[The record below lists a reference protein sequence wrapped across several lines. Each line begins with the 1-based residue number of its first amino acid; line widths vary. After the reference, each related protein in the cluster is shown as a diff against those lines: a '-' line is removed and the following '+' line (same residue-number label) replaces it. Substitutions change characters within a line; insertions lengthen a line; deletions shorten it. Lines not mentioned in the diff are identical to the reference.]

1 MEISIVIPAFNES
14 TRIAR
19 TLETVTS
26 FCAREF
32 SRWEIVVVD
41 DGSRDAT
48 CEKVSEFRQVKLLR
62 NEENRG
68 KGYSVRRGML
78 AASLDPVLFTDA
90 DLSTPIAEA
99 LQLHHATREGAD
111 VAIAVRVPASG
122 KEVRRTPLR
131 KLMSAVF
138 RILVKVIALR
148 GFHDTQCGFKMFRA
162 SAARAIFS
170 RQRLDRWGF
179 DVEVLFLARR
189 LGLTIKEVPVAWNE
203 SAQTS
208 LKLITPFT
216 MTLDLL
222 KIRWNQVTGRYGDV
236 HRG

>member
-1 MEISIVIPAFNES
+1 MIPAYNES
-14 TRIAR
+14 TRIAQ
-19 TLETVTS
+19 TLQTVTS

-32 SRWEIVVVD
+32 SRWEVVVVD
-41 DGSRDAT
+41 DGSQDAT
-48 CEKVSEFRQVKLLR
+48 HEEVSEFRQVTLLR
-62 NEENRG
+62 NEGNRG

-99 LQLHHATREGAD
+99 LQLHRGIQEAAD
-111 VAIAVRVPASG
+111 VAIAVRAPASG

-131 KLMSAVF
+131 KLMAAVF
-138 RILVKVIALR
+138 RTLVKVIVLR

-179 DVEVLFLARR
+179 DVEVLFLARK